1 MDATTK
7 ELIEK
12 LEKTVVDF
20 KKANDERLDAIEARG
35 NADPV
40 LTERVDELNNE
51 VSNLVAQVEE
61 ATATAVEASKLVQRQ
76 GLGGSADAALE
87 DAKKFYSMVTG
98 VSIHEVQPDLQA
110 FQAYKKAFEAYLRKG
125 QKGYQNALEVGS
137 DPSGGYYVTPD
148 TSGEIVDLMYE
159 TSPMRSICSVQA
171 IGTDAL
177 EGVNRL
183 TQASSGGWV
192 AETAARTA
200 TDAPTI
206 GGWRIPVHEQY
217 AYPET
222 TQKMLDDANF
232 GVEAW
237 LAAEIAEIL
246 TFTENTAFL
255 TGTGVGQPRGLLTY
269 GHGTPSSSAWNVI
282 ERIPTGASGAFLT
295 TGSPGTS
302 GDCLIT
308 TVYSLKAPYVQGA
321 RWLMSRTTEA
331 AVRKLKDGDGN
342 YLWQMD
348 FQNFNAVTLLGFPI
362 TRAEDMPA
370 IAANSLSIAFGNF
383 ARAYKIVDRTGIRI
397 LRDPYT
403 NKPYVG
409 FYTTKRV
416 GGDVI
421 NFEAVKLVRFAAA
434 AS

>member
-1 MDATTK
+1 MDEETRK
-7 ELIEK
+7 LLEELKKAFAE
-12 LEKTVVDF
+12 F
-20 KKANDERLDAIEARG
+20 KKANDERIGQIEAKG
-35 NADPV
+35 HADP
-40 LTERVDELNNE
+40 LLAKRVDELNDE
-51 VSNLVAQVEE
+51 ISRLQKQVEE
-61 ATATAVEASKLVQRQ
+61 ATATAVEASKLVQRG
-76 GLGGSADAALE
+76 GLGGSGDAAME
-87 DAKKFYSMVTG
+87 DARKFYAMVMG
-98 VSIHEVQPDLQA
+98 MSVFDVQPDLEA
-110 FQAYKKAFEAYLRKG
+110 YQAYCKAFNAYLRRG
-125 QKGYQNALEVGS
+125 QKGFQNALEVGS
-137 DPSGGYYVTPD
+137 DPGGGYYVTPD
-148 TSGEIVDLMYE
+148 TSGEIVNLMVE
-159 TSPMRSICSVQA
+159 TSPMREICSVQA

-183 TQASSGGWV
+183 TQAASGGWV

-200 TDAPTI
+200 TDAPTV

-232 GVEAW
+232 DIEGW

-246 TFTENTAFL
+246 AFTENTAFL

-269 GHGTPSSSAWNVI
+269 DHGIPSSSAWDRI
-282 ERIPTGASGAFLT
+282 ERIPTGAAGGFAT
-295 TGSPGTS
+295 AGSPGTA
-302 GDCLIT
+302 GDPLIT
-308 TVYSLKAPYVQGA
+308 TVYSLKSPYVQGA

-331 AVRKLKDGDGN
+331 EVRKLKDGDGN

-348 FQNFNAVTLLGFPI
+348 FQNFNAMTLLGFPI

-383 ARAYKIVDRTGIRI
+383 ARAYKIVDRTGIRV

-421 NFEAVKLVRFAAA
+421 NFEAVKLIRFAVA